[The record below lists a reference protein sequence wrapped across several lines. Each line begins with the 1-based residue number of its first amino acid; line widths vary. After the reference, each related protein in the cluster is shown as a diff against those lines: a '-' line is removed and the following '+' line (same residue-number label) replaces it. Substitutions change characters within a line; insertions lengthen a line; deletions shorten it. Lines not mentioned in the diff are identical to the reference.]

1 MKYAVQKDVV
11 IGSSTEEQVN
21 YDLLNVVM
29 VNLGS
34 EAQQAAGS
42 LLKLLTVLFA
52 SQKTL
57 EEKKFI
63 ISNEFDIKM
72 NSDMAQEV
80 DEMCNLSDGVYEA
93 GKAAGMAKGQAEG
106 EAKKSRETALEMLKD
121 GEKLSK
127 IIKYSTLAKE
137 AVLALAEENGLE
149 VIA

>member
-42 LLKLLTVLFA
+42 LLTLLTVLFA
-52 SQKTL
+52 SPKTL

-63 ISNEFDIKM
+63 ISNEFDIKI
-72 NSDMAQEV
+72 NSDMEHEV
-80 DEMCNLSDGVYEA
+80 DEMCNLSDGVYET
-93 GKAAGMAKGQAEG
+93 GKAKGQAEG
-106 EAKKSRETALEMLKD
+106 EAKVHKETALEMLKD
-121 GEKLSK
+121 KKPLNE

-137 AVLALAEENGLE
+137 AVFALDKENGLE
-149 VIA
+149 VVVG